1 VDGGPHTLWW
11 SIQDP
16 SGTSPMAVEDLNHDP
31 RQKHANFE
39 HKFAKHH
46 SLHFGHDD
54 DDHQQQLQHGGGGGR
69 EVSPAPIHY
78 LVYLLQPQAKLVITL
93 AEPVRRMYSDYYFLT
108 KSGVAVGTTDEMKS
122 ADDFHTIA
130 SDQVSLMHRCFVEQS
145 QGWRERE
152 SEFACIDALV
162 FGVCVFCFVL
172 LFIYYIVVCV
182 CEYFRT
188 CISKKFEELFKNIL
202 CLSIMSTL

>member
-16 SGTSPMAVEDLNHDP
+16 SGASPMAVEDLNHDP

-54 DDHQQQLQHGGGGGR
+54 DDQQHGGGR

-145 QGWRERE
+145 QGWRERVYMYP
-152 SEFACIDALV
+152 C
-162 FGVCVFCFVL
+162 FGVWCLVFVL
-172 LFIYYIVVCV
+172 LFFVCLLFIILSFV
-182 CEYFRT
+182 CEYLH
-188 CISKKFEELFKNIL
+188 IKKV
-202 CLSIMSTL
+202 